1 MEEMIEHCAQFVG
14 AVNEG
19 LEKPITKEEY
29 IGMMKTYFP
38 QLKRWRK
45 TLIVSND
52 EAMNAKAAIKREE
65 SDKQIVL

>member
-1 MEEMIEHCAQFVG
+1 
-14 AVNEG
+14 
-19 LEKPITKEEY
+19 
-29 IGMMKTYFP
+29 MMKTYFP